1 MASIVIG
8 RIFKR
13 EVYIDTCLYIMK
25 ERIRQLMD
33 QAKLSQQDFAAKLGI
48 SPASLSSI
56 FTGRTNP
63 TNNHVMAVHRAF
75 PDININWL
83 MFGEGDA
90 HVSMNNS
97 LGDDVNS
104 NAGISSEDF
113 HASPE
118 DENMFH
124 PSIAGFGMSDVVS
137 HSVHGDAPTLFSGQ
151 GCGQAGYPEKTLVK
165 GSPNSSLGGVLP
177 KEFRGSRSPS
187 SSFDN
192 NTNFID
198 KQVRKIKE
206 IRVFFDDGTYEA
218 FVPSSK

>member
-1 MASIVIG
+1 MLWMASIVIG

-25 ERIRQLMD
+25 ERIRQIMD

-90 HVSMNNS
+90 HVSMNILLLLICYITLQYGLKNTEI
-97 LGDDVNS
+97 
-104 NAGISSEDF
+104 ISIHILDF
-113 HASPE
+113 QL
-118 DENMFH
+118 
-124 PSIAGFGMSDVVS
+124 II
-137 HSVHGDAPTLFSGQ
+137 L
-151 GCGQAGYPEKTLVK
+151 
-165 GSPNSSLGGVLP
+165 
-177 KEFRGSRSPS
+177 
-187 SSFDN
+187 
-192 NTNFID
+192 
-198 KQVRKIKE
+198 
-206 IRVFFDDGTYEA
+206 
-218 FVPSSK
+218 